1 TTKSTVSLE
10 WNDKHLEKRAS
21 NISSI
26 SMMIAGIFLAILPF
40 SVSTP
45 YRGYGILAILLGMTL
60 IILSSTI
67 YLLIKDSRQSTN
79 LKG

>member
-1 TTKSTVSLE
+1 
-10 WNDKHLEKRAS
+10 
-21 NISSI
+21 
-26 SMMIAGIFLAILPF
+26 MMIAGIFLAILPF
-40 SVSTP
+40 SVSAP

-60 IILSSTI
+60 IILPSTI